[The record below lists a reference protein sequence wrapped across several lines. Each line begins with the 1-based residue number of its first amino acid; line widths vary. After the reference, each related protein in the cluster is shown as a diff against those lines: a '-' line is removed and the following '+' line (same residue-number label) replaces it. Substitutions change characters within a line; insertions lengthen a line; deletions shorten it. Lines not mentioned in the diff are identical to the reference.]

1 MEVHQLRYVV
11 AVARAGSFSRAARD
25 CHVSQPSLSQQIRK
39 LESELGEPL
48 FERDRRRTRLTPSGE
63 RFVVRA
69 ARILD
74 ELAEAEREAR
84 ETCDV
89 ARGTVTVGALPTIAP
104 YLLPDVVRDFATRFP
119 GVQLVIHEET
129 TDSLAQLAAAHEID
143 FAIASLPVL
152 GGQFEV
158 EHLFDEE
165 LLLAIPRGHPL
176 EKKES
181 IRVRDLETAQFVL
194 MKEGHCLGDQALSF
208 CQRGGITPR
217 IVSRSAQIETIR
229 RLVNAGL
236 GLSLVPKMAILEK
249 APGQPLYRSLAGT
262 RPHRSVIAFWRRKRG
277 LPRAAQAFLESLRNH
292 VAQINP
298 KKVR

>member
-1 MEVHQLRYVV
+1 MHQLRYVV

-25 CHVSQPSLSQQIRK
+25 CHVSQPSLSQQVRK
-39 LESELGEPL
+39 LEEELGEPL

-74 ELAEAEREAR
+74 ELAEAGREAR
-84 ETCDV
+84 ETRDV

-104 YLLPDVVRDFATRFP
+104 YLLPDVVRDFTKNFP

-129 TDSLAQLAAAHEID
+129 SAALAQLAAAHEID
-143 FAIASLPVL
+143 FAIASLPAP
-152 GGQFEV
+152 GNQFEV
-158 EHLFDEE
+158 THLFDEE

-176 EKKES
+176 EEKRT
-181 IRVRDLETAQFVL
+181 IRVRDLEAAQFVL

-208 CQRGGITPR
+208 CQRGGIAPR

-229 RLVNAGL
+229 RLVHAGL
-236 GLSLVPKMAILEK
+236 GLSLVPKMAILGDASE
-249 APGQPLYRSLAGT
+249 QPIYRSLSGA
-262 RPHRSVIAFWRRKRG
+262 RPHRSVIAFWRRRRG
-277 LPRAAQAFLESLRNH
+277 LPRAARAFLDALQRH
-292 VAQINP
+292 AARIAP